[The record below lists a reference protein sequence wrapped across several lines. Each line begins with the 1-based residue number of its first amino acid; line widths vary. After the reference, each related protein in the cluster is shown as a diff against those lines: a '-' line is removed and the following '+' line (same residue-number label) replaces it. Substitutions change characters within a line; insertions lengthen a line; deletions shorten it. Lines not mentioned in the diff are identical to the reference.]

1 MEKSFISS
9 FDLHVLL
16 QWQEHLSISHII
28 AVIIANNTSKMNYF
42 VYYLLLELKFIFFL
56 N

>member
-1 MEKSFISS
+1 MYYF
-9 FDLHVLL
+9 

-42 VYYLLLELKFIFFL
+42 VYYLLLELKFIFFKIKIMKSIKNIL
-56 N
+56 Q